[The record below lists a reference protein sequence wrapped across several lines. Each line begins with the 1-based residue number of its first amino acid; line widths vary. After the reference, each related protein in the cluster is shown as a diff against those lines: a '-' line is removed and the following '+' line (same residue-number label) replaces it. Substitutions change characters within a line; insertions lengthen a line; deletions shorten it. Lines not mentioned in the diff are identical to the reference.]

1 MFAYL
6 EGKVT
11 EKRNTEM
18 VVDVGGVGFL
28 VNATPQTMSRM
39 SSDKKS
45 RVYTKLVVKEDGWDL
60 FGFASR
66 EEQEMFEKL
75 TSVSGVGPKTALGIL
90 SVLSVRDLALAIVTG
105 DVKSIK
111 SAPGIGPKTAQ
122 RILLELKD
130 KVSDE
135 ELVGEYALGGS
146 APAAVVAAP
155 EGTAVSDALAA
166 LMALGYTQGE
176 AAGAVNKVKDQAD
189 TAEALIRLALRA
201 MSQM

>member
-11 EKRNTEM
+11 EKRSSEM

-28 VNATPQTMSRM
+28 VNATPQTISRM
-39 SSDKKS
+39 GGDKKS

-111 SAPGIGPKTAQ
+111 AAPGIGPKTAQ

-135 ELVGEYALGGS
+135 ELVGEYAVSGNVS
-146 APAAVVAAP
+146 AAAATA

-189 TAEALIRLALRA
+189 TAEDLIRLALRA

>member
-6 EGKVT
+6 EGRVT

-39 SSDKKS
+39 STDRKS

-75 TSVSGVGPKTALGIL
+75 TSVSGVGPKTALGVL

-105 DVKSIK
+105 DVKAMK

-135 ELVGEYALGGS
+135 ELVGQYAVSGS
-146 APAAVVAAP
+146 VPAAVVAG
-155 EGTAVSDALAA
+155 EGAAVSDALAA

-176 AAGAVNKVKDQAD
+176 AAGAVNKVKDQAE
-189 TAEALIRLALRA
+189 TAEDLIRLALRA

>member
-1 MFAYL
+1 
-6 EGKVT
+6 
-11 EKRNTEM
+11 
-18 VVDVGGVGFL
+18 
-28 VNATPQTMSRM
+28 
-39 SSDKKS
+39 
-45 RVYTKLVVKEDGWDL
+45 
-60 FGFASR
+60 
-66 EEQEMFEKL
+66 MFEKL

-146 APAAVVAAP
+146 APAAAVAAP

>member
-6 EGKVT
+6 EGRVT
-11 EKRNTEM
+11 EKRRDEM

-28 VNATPQTMSRM
+28 VNATPQTMSAM
-39 SSDKKS
+39 SGDKKCK
-45 RVYTKLVVKEDGWDL
+45 VYTKLVVKEDAWDL
-60 FGFASR
+60 YGFASK

-75 TSVSGVGPKTALGIL
+75 TSVSGVGPRTALGVL
-90 SVLSVRDLALAIVTG
+90 SALSVRDLALAIVTG
-105 DVKSIK
+105 DVKTIK

-122 RILLELKD
+122 RIMLELKD

-135 ELVGEYALGGS
+135 ELVGEYAVAGT
-146 APAAVVAAP
+146 AANNVPAA
-155 EGTAVSDALAA
+155 GGAVQDALAA

-176 AAGAVNKVKDQAD
+176 AAGALNRVQDQAD
-189 TAEALIRLALRA
+189 TAEELIRLALRA

>member
-6 EGKVT
+6 EGRVT
-11 EKRNTEM
+11 EKRQDEM
-18 VVDVGGVGFL
+18 VLDVGGVGFL
-28 VNATPQTMSRM
+28 ISATPQTMSRM
-39 SSDKKS
+39 PGGEGKC
-45 RVYTKLVVKEDGWDL
+45 RVYTKLVVKEDAWDL
-60 FGFASR
+60 YGFASK

-75 TSVSGVGPKTALGIL
+75 TAVSGVGPKTALG
-90 SVLSVRDLALAIVTG
+90 VLAALPVRDLALAIVTG
-105 DVKSIK
+105 DLKAIK

-146 APAAVVAAP
+146 APAAPVS
-155 EGTAVSDALAA
+155 GGLSDAMAA

-176 AAGAVNKVKDQAD
+176 AAGALNKVKDQSD
-189 TAEALIRLALRA
+189 KTEELIRLALRA

>member
-6 EGKVT
+6 EGRVT
-11 EKRNTEM
+11 EKRQDEM
-18 VVDVGGVGFL
+18 VLDVGGVGFL
-28 VNATPQTMSRM
+28 ISATPQTMSRM
-39 SSDKKS
+39 PGGESKC
-45 RVYTKLVVKEDGWDL
+45 RVYTKLVVKEDAWDL
-60 FGFASR
+60 HGFATK

-75 TSVSGVGPKTALGIL
+75 TAVSGVGPKTALG
-90 SVLSVRDLALAIVTG
+90 VLAALPVRDLALAIVTG
-105 DVKSIK
+105 DLKAIK

-135 ELVGEYALGGS
+135 ELVGEYALGGTATA
-146 APAAVVAAP
+146 APAP
-155 EGTAVSDALAA
+155 GGLSDAMAA

-176 AAGAVNKVKDQAD
+176 AAGALNKVKDQSD
-189 TAEALIRLALRA
+189 KTEELIRLALRA

>member
-6 EGKVT
+6 EGRVT
-11 EKRNTEM
+11 EKRQDEM
-18 VVDVGGVGFL
+18 VLDVGGVGFL
-28 VNATPQTMSRM
+28 ISATPQTMSRM
-39 SSDKKS
+39 PGGESKC
-45 RVYTKLVVKEDGWDL
+45 RVYTKLVVKEDAWDL
-60 FGFASR
+60 YGFATK

-75 TSVSGVGPKTALGIL
+75 TAVSGVGPKTALG
-90 SVLSVRDLALAIVTG
+90 VLAALPVRDLALAIVTG
-105 DVKSIK
+105 DHKAIK

-146 APAAVVAAP
+146 APAAPAP
-155 EGTAVSDALAA
+155 GGLSDAMAA

-176 AAGAVNKVKDQAD
+176 AAGALNKVKDQSD
-189 TAEALIRLALRA
+189 KTEELIRLALRA

>member
-39 SSDKKS
+39 SGDKKS

-75 TSVSGVGPKTALGIL
+75 TSVSGVGPKTALGVL

-135 ELVGEYALGGS
+135 ELVGSYAASGAVS
-146 APAAVVAAP
+146 PAVVAA
-155 EGTAVSDALAA
+155 ESTAVSDALAA

-189 TAEALIRLALRA
+189 TAEDLIRLALRA

>member
-1 MFAYL
+1 MFAYR
-6 EGKVT
+6 EGRVT

-39 SSDKKS
+39 STDKKS

-75 TSVSGVGPKTALGIL
+75 TSVSGVGPKTALGVL

-105 DVKSIK
+105 DVKAIK

-135 ELVGEYALGGS
+135 ELVGQYAVSGS
-146 APAAVVAAP
+146 VPAAVVAG
-155 EGTAVSDALAA
+155 EGAAVSDALAA

-176 AAGAVNKVKDQAD
+176 AAGAVNKVKDQAE
-189 TAEALIRLALRA
+189 TAEDLIRLALRA

>member
-6 EGKVT
+6 EGRVT
-11 EKRNTEM
+11 EKRQDEM
-18 VVDVGGVGFL
+18 VLDVGGVGFL
-28 VNATPQTMSRM
+28 ISATPQTMSRM
-39 SSDKKS
+39 PGGESKC
-45 RVYTKLVVKEDGWDL
+45 RVYTKLVVKEDAWDL
-60 FGFASR
+60 YGFATK

-75 TSVSGVGPKTALGIL
+75 TAVSGVGPKTALG
-90 SVLSVRDLALAIVTG
+90 VLAALPVRDLALAIVTG
-105 DVKSIK
+105 DLKAIK

-135 ELVGEYALGGS
+135 ELVGEYAVSGTATA
-146 APAAVVAAP
+146 APAP
-155 EGTAVSDALAA
+155 GGLSDAMAA

-176 AAGAVNKVKDQAD
+176 AAGALNKVKDQSD
-189 TAEALIRLALRA
+189 KTEELIRLALRA

>member
-6 EGKVT
+6 EGRVT
-11 EKRNTEM
+11 EKRQDEM
-18 VVDVGGVGFL
+18 VLDVGGVGFL
-28 VNATPQTMSRM
+28 ISATPQTMSRM
-39 SSDKKS
+39 PGGESKC
-45 RVYTKLVVKEDGWDL
+45 RVYTKLVVKEDAWDL
-60 FGFASR
+60 YGFATK

-75 TSVSGVGPKTALGIL
+75 TAVSGVGPKTALG
-90 SVLSVRDLALAIVTG
+90 VLAALPVRDLALAIVTG
-105 DVKSIK
+105 DLKAIK

-146 APAAVVAAP
+146 APVAPAP
-155 EGTAVSDALAA
+155 GGLSDAMAA

-176 AAGAVNKVKDQAD
+176 AAGALNKVKDQSD
-189 TAEALIRLALRA
+189 KTEELIRLALRA

>member
-6 EGKVT
+6 EGLVT

-39 SSDKKS
+39 STDKKS

-75 TSVSGVGPKTALGIL
+75 TSVSGVGPKTALGVL

-105 DVKSIK
+105 DVKAIK

-135 ELVGEYALGGS
+135 ELVGQYAVSGS
-146 APAAVVAAP
+146 VPAAVVAG
-155 EGTAVSDALAA
+155 EGAAVSDALAA

-176 AAGAVNKVKDQAD
+176 AAGAVNKVKDQAE
-189 TAEALIRLALRA
+189 TAEDLIRLALRA

>member
-75 TSVSGVGPKTALGIL
+75 TSVSGVGPKTALGVL

-135 ELVGEYALGGS
+135 ELVGEYAVTGNAS
-146 APAAVVAAP
+146 ASVAAA

-189 TAEALIRLALRA
+189 TAEDLIRLALRA

>member
-75 TSVSGVGPKTALGIL
+75 TSVSGVGPKTALGVL

-135 ELVGEYALGGS
+135 ELVGEYAVTGNAS
-146 APAAVVAAP
+146 ASAAAA

-189 TAEALIRLALRA
+189 TAEDLIRLALRA

>member
-6 EGKVT
+6 EGRVT
-11 EKRNTEM
+11 EKRRDEM

-28 VNATPQTMSRM
+28 VNATPQTMSAM
-39 SSDKKS
+39 GGDKKCK
-45 RVYTKLVVKEDGWDL
+45 VYTKLIVKEDAWDL
-60 FGFASR
+60 YGFASK

-75 TSVSGVGPKTALGIL
+75 TSVSGVGPRTALGVL
-90 SVLSVRDLALAIVTG
+90 SALSVRDLALAIVTG
-105 DVKSIK
+105 DVKTIK

-122 RILLELKD
+122 RIMLELKD

-135 ELVGEYALGGS
+135 ELVGEYAVAGT
-146 APAAVVAAP
+146 AANNVPAA
-155 EGTAVSDALAA
+155 GGAVQDALAA

-176 AAGAVNKVKDQAD
+176 AAGALSRVQDQAD
-189 TAEALIRLALRA
+189 TAEELIRLALRA

>member
-6 EGKVT
+6 EGRVT

-39 SSDKKS
+39 STDRKS

-75 TSVSGVGPKTALGIL
+75 TSVSGVGPKTALGVL

-105 DVKSIK
+105 DVKAIK

-135 ELVGEYALGGS
+135 ELVGQYAVSGS
-146 APAAVVAAP
+146 VPAAVVAG
-155 EGTAVSDALAA
+155 EGAAVSDALAA

-176 AAGAVNKVKDQAD
+176 AAGAVNKVKDQAE
-189 TAEALIRLALRA
+189 TAEDLIRLALRA

>member
-6 EGKVT
+6 EGRVT
-11 EKRNTEM
+11 EKRRDEM

-28 VNATPQTMSRM
+28 VNATPQTMSAM
-39 SSDKKS
+39 GGDKKCK
-45 RVYTKLVVKEDGWDL
+45 VYTKLIVKEDAWDL
-60 FGFASR
+60 YGFASK

-75 TSVSGVGPKTALGIL
+75 TSVSGVGPRTALGVL
-90 SVLSVRDLALAIVTG
+90 SALSVRDLELAIVTG
-105 DVKSIK
+105 DVKTIK

-122 RILLELKD
+122 RIMLELKD

-135 ELVGEYALGGS
+135 ELVGEYAVAGT
-146 APAAVVAAP
+146 AANNVPAA
-155 EGTAVSDALAA
+155 GGAVQDALAA

-176 AAGAVNKVKDQAD
+176 AAGALSRVQDQAD
-189 TAEALIRLALRA
+189 TAEELIRLALRA